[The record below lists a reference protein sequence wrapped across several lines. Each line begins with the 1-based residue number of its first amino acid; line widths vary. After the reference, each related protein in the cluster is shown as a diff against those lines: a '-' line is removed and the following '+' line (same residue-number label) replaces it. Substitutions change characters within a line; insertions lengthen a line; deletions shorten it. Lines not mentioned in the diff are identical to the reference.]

1 MKINFYATYRQVV
14 GGKTVDLPLPENV
27 TVRQLLDEIIARY
40 PKLRNEM
47 LDEHGNMYPHVHI
60 LINGRDFQ
68 HLEHELETVIA
79 ADDTVNIFPPVAG
92 G

>member
-1 MKINFYATYRQVV
+1 MKINFYATFRQVV

-40 PKLRNEM
+40 PKLRGEM
-47 LDEHGNMYPHVHI
+47 LDEHGKLYHHVHI

-68 HLEHELETVIA
+68 HLAQEMETVIA

>member
-40 PKLRNEM
+40 PKLRAEM
-47 LDEHGNMYPHVHI
+47 LDEHGKMYPHVHI

-68 HLEHELETVIA
+68 HLEQEMETVIA
-79 ADDTVNIFPPVAG
+79 PNDTVNIFPPVAG